1 MELEEL
7 KAEAERLGYTLT
19 KKREYI
25 RLKPCVC
32 GHDRRERWTLCGTGF
47 TGYRYVC
54 KKCGF
59 EGGDGSSERA
69 ARIAWNEAV
78 GEAGDVE

>member
-1 MELEEL
+1 MKLEEL
-7 KAEAERLGYTLT
+7 KAEAEKHGYALV

-25 RLKPCVC
+25 QLKPCVC
-32 GHDRRERWTLCGTGF
+32 GYNRRERWTVSGAGF
-47 TGYRYVC
+47 TGYQYAC

-59 EGGDGSSERA
+59 EGGVGSSEHA

-78 GEAGDVE
+78 EEAEKG